1 MEARLTFCRA
11 PLQSN
16 EGGTTKMV
24 TGRINEDD
32 FRELVEQR
40 AQPLLALVSYLSKCE
55 PLDDCLTRPLAGEL
69 LSQAMQLEEFLDTY
83 DAGKCCT
90 WCNLRSLTAAFKL
103 FADVSYELLHI
114 CHRIPTYR
122 LMPVAKDFAAATDET
137 LKFINGILLGAAK
150 ELVAKAKEMNLK
162 VPSGEQVAEAY
173 TERRLT
179 GHLPH
184 DCQARRSQSVA
195 ETVAL
200 LATAFLNLASES
212 EDVRA
217 ASRAKHEEF
226 ALCVAA
232 TLTEERLR
240 SLEFR
245 FHNLQSK
252 YDTYVSGTEVEQKDQ
267 DLPVLRGHASVVFH
281 LLKIATSFA
290 HYYERHVNKEPCI
303 APPFAQRLISP
314 DGLLNVLMNY
324 SITFIDLYI
333 GCTINVCQEMLK
345 RYAEVGRIEVPIPK
359 YRGFHVRPS
368 TLIAR
373 LVWHYGSNI
382 QMLLGDVTYDAG
394 LPLDLFRANEAINA
408 QKRRWLAKEIAR
420 LELVPENAPPE
431 DVTSVVRSTIL
442 ALAQR
447 GKLIMYEQPLEIP
460 EHAGTPEGTLLE
472 RVISET
478 GRLLALGKID
488 IETDMTAQFIGDKR
502 VLADIR
508 LLAQYGYG
516 EDNFGNNI
524 ALPEK
529 LSYLR
534 R

>member
-1 MEARLTFCRA
+1 
-11 PLQSN
+11 
-16 EGGTTKMV
+16 MV
-24 TGRINEDD
+24 TGHVNEDD
-32 FRELVEQR
+32 FQELVDER
-40 AQPLLALVSYLSKCE
+40 ARPLLTLVSYLAQR
-55 PLDDCLTRPLAGEL
+55 PHLDDCLTRPLAGEL

-114 CHRIPTYR
+114 RHRMPTYR
-122 LMPVAKDFAAATDET
+122 LLPVVKDFATATDAT
-137 LKFINGILLGAAK
+137 LKFVNGVLLTTAR
-150 ELVAKAKEMNLK
+150 EMVAKAEELNLK
-162 VPSGEQVAEAY
+162 VPAGDHVAEAY
-173 TERRLT
+173 REQQLR

-184 DCQARRSQSVA
+184 DCQARRSESVA
-195 ETVAL
+195 EAVAL
-200 LATAFLNLASES
+200 LATSFLNLASDS

-217 ASRAKHEEF
+217 ASRAKQDEY

-232 TLTEERLR
+232 SLTEERLR

-252 YDTYVSGTEVEQKDQ
+252 YDTYVSGTEVEQTDP
-267 DLPVLRGHASVVFH
+267 DLAVLRGHASVVFH
-281 LLKIATSFA
+281 LLRIATAFA

-303 APPFAQRLISP
+303 ALPFAHRLITA
-314 DGLLNVLMNY
+314 DALLSVLMNY
-324 SITFIDLYI
+324 SITFIDLFI

-368 TLIAR
+368 TLIAK
-373 LVWHYGSNI
+373 LIWHYGSKI
-382 QMLLGDVTYDAG
+382 QMSMGESTYDAG

-408 QKRRWLAKEIAR
+408 QKRRWLANEIVR
-420 LELVPENAPPE
+420 LNLIPETAPIE
-431 DVTSVVRSTIL
+431 EVTSIIRGALL
-442 ALAQR
+442 ALAQK
-447 GKLIMYEQPLEIP
+447 GKLIMYEQPLPIP
-460 EHAGTPEGTLLE
+460 EPTGKLEGTLLE
-472 RVISET
+472 KVIAET

-488 IETDMTAQFIGDKR
+488 IETDMTAQFTGDKR

>member
-1 MEARLTFCRA
+1 
-11 PLQSN
+11 
-16 EGGTTKMV
+16 MV
-24 TGRINEDD
+24 IGRVNEDD
-32 FRELVEQR
+32 FRALVEQR
-40 AQPLLALVSYLSKCE
+40 AQPLLSLVSYLSQCE
-55 PLDDCLTRPLAGEL
+55 HLDHCLTRPLAGEL

-83 DAGKCCT
+83 DAGKSCT

-103 FADVSYELLHI
+103 FADVGYELLHI
-114 CHRIPTYR
+114 RHRMPTYR
-122 LMPVAKDFAAATDET
+122 LMPVAKDFAAATDQT
-137 LKFINGILLGAAK
+137 LKFINSVLLTTAK
-150 ELVAKAKEMNLK
+150 EMVAKAEELNLK
-162 VPSGEQVAEAY
+162 VPSGDQVAEVY
-173 TERRLT
+173 RERQLR

-184 DCQARRSQSVA
+184 DCRARRSESVA
-195 ETVAL
+195 ETVPL

-217 ASRAKHEEF
+217 ASRAKQDEY

-232 TLTEERLR
+232 SLTEERLR

-252 YDTYVSGTEVEQKDQ
+252 YDTYVSGTEVEQKDP
-267 DLPVLRGHASVVFH
+267 DLAVLRGHASVVFH
-281 LLKIATSFA
+281 LLKIATAFA

-303 APPFAQRLISP
+303 ALPFAHRLITA
-314 DGLLNVLMNY
+314 DALLSVLMNY

-373 LVWHYGSNI
+373 LAWHYGSKV
-382 QMLLGDVTYDAG
+382 QMRLGDAEYDAG

-408 QKRRWLAKEIAR
+408 QKRRWLASEIAR
-420 LELVPENAPPE
+420 LELIPENAASE

-442 ALAQR
+442 SLAQR
-447 GKLIMYEQPLEIP
+447 GKLIMYEQPLDIP
-460 EHAGTPEGTLLE
+460 EHSGKLEGTLLE
-472 RVISET
+472 KVISET

-488 IETDMTAQFIGDKR
+488 IETDMTAQFVGDKR
-502 VLADIR
+502 VLSDIR

>member
-1 MEARLTFCRA
+1 
-11 PLQSN
+11 
-16 EGGTTKMV
+16 MV
-24 TGRINEDD
+24 TGRVNEND

-40 AQPLLALVSYLSKCE
+40 AQPLLSLVNHLSQCN
-55 PLDDCLTRPLAGEL
+55 PSDDCLTRPLAGEL

-103 FADVSYELLHI
+103 FADVGYELLHI
-114 CHRIPTYR
+114 RHRLSTYS
-122 LMPVAKDFAAATDET
+122 LMPVAKDFVAATDET
-137 LKFINGILLGAAK
+137 LSFVKSVLFSAAQ
-150 ELVAKAKEMNLK
+150 EMVAKARELNLK
-162 VPSGEQVAEAY
+162 VPSDDGIGQMYA
-173 TERRLT
+173 ERRLT
-179 GHLPH
+179 GRLPH
-184 DCQARRSQSVA
+184 DCRARHIESVA

-200 LATAFLNLASES
+200 LATTFLNLASES
-212 EDVRA
+212 EDIRA
-217 ASRAKHEEF
+217 ASRAKQEEY

-232 TLTEERLR
+232 SLTEERLR

-252 YDTYVSGTEVEQKDQ
+252 YDTSVSGTEVERKDR

-303 APPFAQRLISP
+303 APPFAHRLISP
-314 DGLLNVLMNY
+314 DALLALLMNY

-333 GCTINVCQEMLK
+333 GRTVGVCQEMLK

-368 TLIAR
+368 TLIAK
-373 LVWHYGSNI
+373 LVFHYGSQV
-382 QMLLGDVTYDAG
+382 QMLLGDGTYDAG

-408 QKRRWLAKEIAR
+408 LKRRWLAAEIVR
-420 LELVPENAPPE
+420 LQLVPETAAAE

-442 ALAQR
+442 ALAQK
-447 GKLIMYEQPLEIP
+447 GKLIMYEQPLDIP
-460 EHAGTPEGTLLE
+460 EHTGPIEGTLLE
-472 RVISET
+472 KVTSET
-478 GRLLALGKID
+478 GRLLAMGKID

-524 ALPEK
+524 ALPDK
-529 LSYLR
+529 LAYLR

>member
-1 MEARLTFCRA
+1 MATDWV
-11 PLQSN
+11 N
-16 EGGTTKMV
+16 E
-24 TGRINEDD
+24 ND
-32 FRELVEQR
+32 FRGLAEQR
-40 AQPLLALVSYLSKCE
+40 AQPLLSLVNHLSQCDPSE
-55 PLDDCLTRPLAGEL
+55 DCLTRPLAGEL

-83 DAGKCCT
+83 DAGKCCA
-90 WCNLRSLTAAFKL
+90 WCNLRSLTAALKL
-103 FADVSYELLHI
+103 FSDVGYELLHLR
-114 CHRIPTYR
+114 HRLPTYN
-122 LMPVAKDFAAATDET
+122 LMPVARDFVAATDET
-137 LKFINGILLGAAK
+137 LSFIKSVLFTAAK
-150 ELVAKAKEMNLK
+150 EMVAKARELNLNI
-162 VPSGEQVAEAY
+162 PSGEGIEQMYAERQLA
-173 TERRLT
+173 

-184 DCQARRSQSVA
+184 DCQARRIESVA

-212 EDVRA
+212 EDVRT
-217 ASRAKHEEF
+217 ASRAKKEEY

-232 TLTEERLR
+232 SLTEERLR

-252 YDTYVSGTEVEQKDQ
+252 YDTYVSGTEVERKDP
-267 DLPVLRGHASVVFH
+267 DLPVLRGHASVVLH
-281 LLKIATSFA
+281 LLKIATLFA

-303 APPFAQRLISP
+303 APPFAHRLITA
-314 DGLLNVLMNY
+314 DALLSVLMNY
-324 SITFIDLYI
+324 AITFIDLYI
-333 GCTINVCQEMLK
+333 GCTVNVCQEMLK

-368 TLIAR
+368 TLIAK
-373 LVWHYGSNI
+373 LAFHYGSKV
-382 QMLLGDVTYDAG
+382 QMLLGDATYDAG

-408 QKRRWLAKEIAR
+408 QKRRWLANEIGR
-420 LELVPENAPPE
+420 LQLVPENSATE

-442 ALAQR
+442 TLAQK
-447 GKLIMYEQPLEIP
+447 GKLIMYEQPLDIP
-460 EHAGTPEGTLLE
+460 EHTGLAEGTLLE
-472 RVISET
+472 KVISET
-478 GRLLALGKID
+478 GRLLAMGKID
-488 IETDMTAQFIGDKR
+488 IETDLTAQFIGDKR

-529 LSYLR
+529 LAYLR

>member
-1 MEARLTFCRA
+1 
-11 PLQSN
+11 
-16 EGGTTKMV
+16 MV
-24 TGRINEDD
+24 TGQVNESD
-32 FRELVEQR
+32 FQSLVETR
-40 AQPLLALVSYLSKCE
+40 AQPLLSLVSYLAQCNPSE
-55 PLDDCLTRPLAGEL
+55 DFLTRPLAGEL

-83 DAGKCCT
+83 DAGRCCT

-103 FADVSYELLHI
+103 FAEVGYELLHI
-114 CHRIPTYR
+114 RHRLPTYR
-122 LMPVAKDFAAATDET
+122 LMPVTKDFAAATEET
-137 LKFINGILLGAAK
+137 LKFINGTLLSAAR
-150 ELVAKAKEMNLK
+150 ELVAKAQELNLT
-162 VPSGEQVAEAY
+162 VPSGDGIEQMYAE
-173 TERRLT
+173 RQLP

-184 DCQARRSQSVA
+184 DCRARRSQTVA

-200 LATAFLNLASES
+200 LATAFLNLASET

-217 ASRAKHEEF
+217 ASRAKPEEY

-232 TLTEERLR
+232 SLTEERLR

-252 YDTYVSGTEVEQKDQ
+252 YDTYVSGTEVALTDP

-281 LLKIATSFA
+281 LLKIATLLA
-290 HYYERHVNKEPCI
+290 HYYERHVNQEACI
-303 APPFAQRLISP
+303 APPFAHRLISA
-314 DGLLNVLMNY
+314 DDLLALLMNY

-333 GCTINVCQEMLK
+333 GRTVDVCQEMLK
-345 RYAEVGRIEVPIPK
+345 RYAEVGRIQVPIPK

-368 TLIAR
+368 TLIAK
-373 LVWHYGSNI
+373 LVFHYGSKV
-382 QMLLGDVTYDAG
+382 QMLLGDSIYDAG
-394 LPLDLFRANEAINA
+394 MPLDLFRANEAINA
-408 QKRRWLAKEIAR
+408 QKRRWLAGQIVELR
-420 LELVPENAPPE
+420 LFPEDSAAE

-442 ALAQR
+442 TLAQK

-460 EHAGTPEGTLLE
+460 EHTGNAEGTLLE
-472 RVISET
+472 RVIGET

-529 LSYLR
+529 LAYLR

>member
-1 MEARLTFCRA
+1 MSLVSTRIED
-11 PLQSN
+11 
-16 EGGTTKMV
+16 GTTTMV
-24 TGRINEDD
+24 AGRVNEND
-32 FRELVEQR
+32 FRGLVEKR
-40 AQPLLALVSYLSKCE
+40 AKPLLSLVSYLSQCN
-55 PLDDCLTRPLAGEL
+55 PSDDFLTRPLAGEL

-103 FADVSYELLHI
+103 FAEVGYELLHI
-114 CHRIPTYR
+114 RHRMPTYR
-122 LMPVAKDFAAATDET
+122 LMPVAKDFAAATEET
-137 LKFINGILLGAAK
+137 LKFINSVLLDAAR
-150 ELVAKAKEMNLK
+150 ELVAKARELNLT
-162 VPSGEQVAEAY
+162 VPSGDGIEEMYAERQL
-173 TERRLT
+173 E

-184 DCQARRSQSVA
+184 DCRARRVESA
-195 ETVAL
+195 GETVAL

-212 EDVRA
+212 EDIRA
-217 ASRAKHEEF
+217 ATRAKQEEY

-232 TLTEERLR
+232 SLTEERLR
-240 SLEFR
+240 SLELR

-252 YDTYVSGTEVEQKDQ
+252 YDTSVSGTEVERTDP

-281 LLKIATSFA
+281 LLKIATLFA
-290 HYYERHVNKEPCI
+290 HYYERHVNKESCI
-303 APPFAQRLISP
+303 APPFAHRLISA
-314 DGLLNVLMNY
+314 DALLAVLMHY
-324 SITFIDLYI
+324 SITFIDLYV
-333 GCTINVCQEMLK
+333 GCTVAVCQEMLK

-368 TLIAR
+368 TLIAK
-373 LVWHYGSNI
+373 LVLHYGSNV
-382 QMLLGDVTYDAG
+382 QMLLGDGTYDAG
-394 LPLDLFRANEAINA
+394 MPLDLFRANEAINA
-408 QKRRWLAKEIAR
+408 RKRRWLANEIVQ
-420 LELVPENAPPE
+420 LELFPE
-431 DVTSVVRSTIL
+431 DSTTEDVRSVVRSTIL
-442 ALAQR
+442 ALAQK
-447 GKLIMYEQPLEIP
+447 GKLILYEQPLDIP
-460 EHAGTPEGTLLE
+460 EHAGKVEGTLLE

-529 LSYLR
+529 LAYLR